1 MSQYHKTLK
10 QEIRQIQL
18 DTIAIR
24 RIRKEMEEELK
35 GELKIEEWE
44 VNL

>member
-1 MSQYHKTLK
+1 MRYHTKLK

-24 RIRKEMEEELK
+24 RIRKEMEKELE
-35 GELKIEEWE
+35 GELTI
-44 VNL
+44 

>member
-35 GELKIEEWE
+35 GEVTI
-44 VNL
+44 